1 MDLLTHLML
10 QFVDAVPRLLGA
22 IAIALAG
29 WLIAGSVSK
38 FVHGLLKKLPL
49 DRFTEKLNEID
60 IVYKSNIRLELSS
73 MLSKILYYLLL
84 LISIVAATD
93 VLGMPALSQLMQQI
107 ITYIPNLITA
117 LAIILIGTWLADV
130 LKNIVLSACESFE
143 IPSGKLIASFVFYF
157 VFLSILMSAL
167 AQAKIDTQFI
177 TANISIV
184 LAGVVLA
191 FAIGYGF
198 ASRDVVANFLASF
211 YSKDKFQVGDKI
223 TIEGMTGTILEM
235 DNSSIVLQSESKRI
249 IIPMSKLTT
258 ANIELHEAEEGIGN

>member
-22 IAIALAG
+22 IVVALAG
-29 WLIAGSVSK
+29 WLIARSVSK
-38 FVHGLLKKLPL
+38 FVQGLLKKMQL

-60 IVYKSNIRLELSS
+60 IIYKSNIKLELSS
-73 MLSKILYYLLL
+73 MLSKTLYYLLL
-84 LISIVAATD
+84 LIFIVAATD
-93 VLGMPALSQLMQQI
+93 ILGMPALSQLMQDI
-107 ITYIPNLITA
+107 IAYIPNLITA
-117 LAIILIGTWLADV
+117 LAIVLIGTLLADA
-130 LKNIVLSACESFE
+130 LKSMVLSACESFG

-157 VFLSILMSAL
+157 VFLSVLMSAL
-167 AQAKIDTQFI
+167 AQAKIDTRFI

-184 LAGVVLA
+184 LAGAVLA

-198 ASRDVVANFLASF
+198 ASKDVVANFLASF

-223 TIEGMTGTILEM
+223 SIEGITGIILEM
-235 DNSSIVLQSESKRI
+235 DNTSVVLQSEGKKV

-258 ANIELHEAEEGIGN
+258 SNIELHDEISE